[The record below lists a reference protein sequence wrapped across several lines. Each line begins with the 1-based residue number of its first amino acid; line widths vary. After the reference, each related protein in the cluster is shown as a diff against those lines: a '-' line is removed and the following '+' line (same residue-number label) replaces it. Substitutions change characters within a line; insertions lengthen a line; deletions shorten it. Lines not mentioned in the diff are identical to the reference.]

1 MEKFVHSQFVKYLD
15 KHNFLTPHQSAYLK
29 FHSTQTSLFNVTDN
43 WYQNIEDGLITGVC
57 FFDISKCFDAIC
69 HDTLLFKLKKYGILG
84 HSLIWFKSYLTD
96 RSQALILNK
105 SLTSFKN
112 VTTRIPQGSIQ
123 GPVLF
128 LIFMNDLPMFV
139 KNCNLYA
146 DDTMLEAVGKT
157 ENEMLCS
164 LQYQINK
171 LSIWFT

>member
-1 MEKFVHSQFVKYLD
+1 MPY
-15 KHNFLTPHQSAYLK
+15 
-29 FHSTQTSLFNVTDN
+29 
-43 WYQNIEDGLITGVC
+43 
-57 FFDISKCFDAIC
+57 
-69 HDTLLFKLKKYGILG
+69 DTLLFKLKKYGILG
-84 HSLIWFKSYLTD
+84 HSLKWFKSYLTD

-112 VTTRIPQGSIQ
+112 VTTGIPQGSIQ

-171 LSIWFT
+171 LSIWFKHNRLTVNVP